1 VRNEAKRERD
11 ELLGI
16 NKPVHSKSSS
26 ISSDDEIEK
35 AIQMSLLDELK
46 RKKEDVTMLD
56 IKNNTEPT
64 QVRSQ
69 AAIDEEEELRRA
81 IEISQQINIPNNNNT
96 IPPIHQSLDSF
107 LNQMLN
113 LSQGQL
119 LEKRRREAEEQEKIR
134 NE

>member
-113 LSQGQL
+113 LSQGKKK
-119 LEKRRREAEEQEKIR
+119 ERS
-134 NE
+134 